1 MSEPVCKK
9 TLDISLCESPVQ
21 FLFLKAV
28 QELLISHYLQRNN
41 SHPPTMINTS
51 GSRHAKKIKHASK
64 MHHGPLSQPS
74 RCRHVDGR
82 PDMVM

>member
-51 GSRHAKKIKHASK
+51 GSRHAKKNKTRLKNASWPAFTALE
-64 MHHGPLSQPS
+64 MQA
-74 RCRHVDGR
+74 R
-82 PDMVM
+82 